1 LNRHEIMNSFVF
13 LVLVFLS
20 IISPLSSLTPQE
32 RIFDGITA
40 PVSAFPWMVSV
51 RIQVPN
57 NILNIIPVCA
67 GSIISDTY
75 ILTAAS
81 CFFNF
86 HDSTSLF
93 SVRAGIYD
101 FFNPNITSEQ
111 IRQVSHIFVHP
122 SYNASGYVND
132 IALIRLTRPLTL
144 NPSSV
149 WEISLSNVTQLED
162 LDLVV
167 VGWGILNQS
176 NPTIAANFLQQ
187 VVVQE
192 DANCTTNLI
201 TNSTTQL
208 CATGTCLRDSGGP
221 LMIESNTTN
230 NYEVVAVISHRVNCT
245 TQGLFTRVAPF
256 LDWIDLIM
264 DTRWTVPIP
273 MTTTPTTRRTTTT
286 NTLGPPIHFV
296 CNTSSTCGCSPV
308 PVIFHDDPAYR
319 SQGRIVGGEEAQPFS
334 WSWQVSI
341 QVPPLGHTCGGT
353 MINDRWV
360 LTAAHCL
367 LIANLTNVRVS
378 VHDKWSLAGQDRV
391 VALVIRHPDFV
402 PGPYYINDI
411 ALLRLSSPIILSQ
424 TNPLATKT
432 CLPAQTN
439 DREFPLPGTRLAV
452 IGWGRLIENGP
463 VPDRL
468 QQVRVVTLRNDDWR
482 CSAEAFDLQR
492 QFCAMVDG
500 GGRDSCQGDSGG
512 PIHQWLNDHW
522 EQVGIVSYG
531 TGCAEPNNTGVYTR
545 LAFYHDWIHDMIE
558 QNEEKITTPIQSTN
572 PTAATSRN
580 IQLTDETTA
589 FIWNDNRTDS
599 TIRTNQAKSIY
610 HYRSIFI
617 LRFIFTIL
625 TCITCRFFF
634 Y

>member
-1 LNRHEIMNSFVF
+1 MNSFVF

-51 RIQVPN
+51 RIRDPN

-208 CATGTCLRDSGGP
+208 CATGKQ
-221 LMIESNTTN
+221 
-230 NYEVVAVISHRVNCT
+230 YH
-245 TQGLFTRVAPF
+245 FF
-256 LDWIDLIM
+256 LIC
-264 DTRWTVPIP
+264 VP
-273 MTTTPTTRRTTTT
+273 
-286 NTLGPPIHFV
+286 N
-296 CNTSSTCGCSPV
+296 
-308 PVIFHDDPAYR
+308 
-319 SQGRIVGGEEAQPFS
+319 
-334 WSWQVSI
+334 
-341 QVPPLGHTCGGT
+341 
-353 MINDRWV
+353 
-360 LTAAHCL
+360 
-367 LIANLTNVRVS
+367 
-378 VHDKWSLAGQDRV
+378 
-391 VALVIRHPDFV
+391 
-402 PGPYYINDI
+402 
-411 ALLRLSSPIILSQ
+411 
-424 TNPLATKT
+424 
-432 CLPAQTN
+432 
-439 DREFPLPGTRLAV
+439 
-452 IGWGRLIENGP
+452 
-463 VPDRL
+463 
-468 QQVRVVTLRNDDWR
+468 
-482 CSAEAFDLQR
+482 
-492 QFCAMVDG
+492 
-500 GGRDSCQGDSGG
+500 
-512 PIHQWLNDHW
+512 
-522 EQVGIVSYG
+522 
-531 TGCAEPNNTGVYTR
+531 
-545 LAFYHDWIHDMIE
+545 
-558 QNEEKITTPIQSTN
+558 
-572 PTAATSRN
+572 
-580 IQLTDETTA
+580 
-589 FIWNDNRTDS
+589 
-599 TIRTNQAKSIY
+599 
-610 HYRSIFI
+610 
-617 LRFIFTIL
+617 
-625 TCITCRFFF
+625 
-634 Y
+634 